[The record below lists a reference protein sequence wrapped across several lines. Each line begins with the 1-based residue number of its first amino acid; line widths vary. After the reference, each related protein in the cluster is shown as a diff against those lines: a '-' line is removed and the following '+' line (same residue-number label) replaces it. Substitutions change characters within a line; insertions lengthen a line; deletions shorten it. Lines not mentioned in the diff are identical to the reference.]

1 MTGLEDIRGKD
12 VISADAVIIGTV
24 DSITVDTDIWKVL
37 AIKVSVRKGNE
48 AALNVKKKALG
59 TTRVHVATPQ
69 VSSVTDT
76 VTLAVKMAQVKE
88 VLLDEKKVPLNA
100 DKMLNKK
107 VVAQDGTQVGYL
119 DDVQFDRNKNWEVT
133 KIEVRLDKTA
143 KNTLFTKGGAKPS
156 AEITLLTKDV
166 RSVGDMV
173 MLRLDMDGIKN
184 YLNTK
189 QVSKK

>member
-1 MTGLEDIRGKD
+1 MTGLEDIKGKD

-24 DSITVDTDIWKVL
+24 DSITVDTDTWKVL

-59 TTRVHVATPQ
+59 LQRVHVATPQ

-76 VTLAVKMAQVKE
+76 VTLAVKMDQVKE
-88 VLLDEKKVPLNA
+88 VLLEEKKVPLNA

-107 VVAQDGTQVGYL
+107 VVAQDGTRVGYL
-119 DDVQFDRNKNWEVT
+119 SDVHFDRSKNWEVT
-133 KIEVRLDKTA
+133 KIEVKLDKTA
-143 KNTLFTKGGAKPS
+143 KNTLFIKGGAKPS

-166 RSVGDMV
+166 KSVGDMV
-173 MLRLDMDGIKN
+173 MLRLDMEGIKD
-184 YLNTK
+184 YLNKK
-189 QVSKK
+189 QVSRK

>member
-24 DSITVDTDIWKVL
+24 DSITVDTEMWKVL
-37 AIKVSVRKGNE
+37 AIKVIVRKGNE

-59 TTRVHVATPQ
+59 AQRVHVATPQ

-76 VTLAVKMAQVKE
+76 VTLAVKMAQVQE

-107 VVAQDGTQVGYL
+107 VVAQDGTMVGYL

-133 KIEVRLDKTA
+133 KIEVKLDKA
-143 KNTLFTKGGAKPS
+143 SKKTLFTKGGAKPS
-156 AEITLLTKDV
+156 AEIVLLTKDV
-166 RSVGDMV
+166 KSVGDMV